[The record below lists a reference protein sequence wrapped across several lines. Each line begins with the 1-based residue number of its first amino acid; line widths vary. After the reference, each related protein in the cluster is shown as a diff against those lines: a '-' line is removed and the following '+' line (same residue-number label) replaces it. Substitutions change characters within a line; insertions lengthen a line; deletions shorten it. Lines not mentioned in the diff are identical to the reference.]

1 MGTGWHSHLQRRC
14 LLRIRKVLHMLPD
27 RDKVRIPMY
36 AIFVWHSSYRVRS
49 ASLLFLCVCVVL
61 QMLGVPATLLDPAG
75 SADSF
80 AAAALEGLSLPPTPL
95 TLYIQSRFSIALEVP
110 LAADVPILLD
120 SFFHPP
126 LS

>member
-1 MGTGWHSHLQRRC
+1 M
-14 LLRIRKVLHMLPD
+14 
-27 RDKVRIPMY
+27 
-36 AIFVWHSSYRVRS
+36 
-49 ASLLFLCVCVVL
+49 
-61 QMLGVPATLLDPAG
+61 TLLDPAG

-110 LAADVPILLD
+110 LAADVPVLPY

-126 LS
+126 LSLI